1 VSLHDPLPECAGWFG
16 KIPSLGDFVR
26 RNLPESFVDRWD
38 EWLSEELSEAQTVL
52 TDDWSQLWRHAPIW
66 CFALGAGVLDARS
79 WLGVLVPSVDRV
91 GREFPL
97 TIALSPGRLA
107 VARGAAWWAAL
118 EALGRSAVGADGGAD
133 RLDEDLAAFVSA
145 HSELAHDLEAASGA
159 ERPWRRH
166 ERLVVYACRGGARCS
181 SAGPRRAAA
190 RGRFP
195 PAPSAIEFRVVA
207 EQILV
212 IEGLPPLG
220 GDVACDAR
228 AGEDRIVQSTQ
239 PRTMAKLTAAR

>member
-1 VSLHDPLPECAGWFG
+1 MSLHDPLPECAGWFG

-145 HSELAHDLEAASGA
+145 HSELAHDLEAAASGA
-159 ERPWRRH
+159 ERALAVPGEGTSVWWCMPAGEGR
-166 ERLVVYACRGGARCS
+166 EAAPLVLA
-181 SAGPRRAAA
+181 
-190 RGRFP
+190 
-195 PAPSAIEFRVVA
+195 
-207 EQILV
+207 
-212 IEGLPPLG
+212 GLPR
-220 GDVACDAR
+220 GDAFR
-228 AGEDRIVQSTQ
+228 LLLQRSSSG
-239 PRTMAKLTAAR
+239 